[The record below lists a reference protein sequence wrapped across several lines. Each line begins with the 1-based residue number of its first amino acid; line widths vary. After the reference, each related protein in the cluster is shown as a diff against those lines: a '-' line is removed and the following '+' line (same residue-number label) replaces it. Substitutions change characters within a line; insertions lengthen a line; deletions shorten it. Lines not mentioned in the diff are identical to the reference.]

1 MNIAALSCG
10 ILLHRSGAGGVEV
23 FLGHMGGPFW
33 AKKDAGAWSVPKGA
47 PLEGESE
54 LKAALREF
62 DEEIGRPAP
71 AAEYSRLGEFRQRSG
86 KVVIVFGAAT
96 TDDVRFVAS
105 NSFELEWPPRSG
117 KLESFPE
124 IDRAEWMPLAA
135 AAERMVAG
143 QRAMLDAL
151 ATAG

>member
-1 MNIAALSCG
+1 MAALSCG